1 MPELKLSLYDLSQAY
16 DQVLDLDLDD
26 ETASRIL
33 GQIEEAVEQK
43 VENIGLARRSVE
55 AQVKVLKDE
64 IDRLSERKKSLEKK
78 SDWLK
83 DYAYQAMKQF
93 NIDKVKGTKLTVWIQ
108 NNPPSIEVLDEDKVP
123 DDYKEKQPD
132 KIDKKGL
139 LDYVKSLTEEE
150 LAKLDYIEINKGD
163 GIRFK

>member
-93 NIDKVKGTKLTVWIQ
+93 NIEKVKGTKLTVWIQ
-108 NNPPSIEVLDEDKVP
+108 NNPPSIEVLDEEKVP

-132 KIDKKGL
+132 KIDKKDCSITL
-139 LDYVKSLTEEE
+139 RV
-150 LAKLDYIEINKGD
+150 
-163 GIRFK
+163 